1 MVFLQTPGRL
11 TVNPFWNCLLSLGR
25 RDTIFSSSSK
35 AKKAKESKIHTT
47 HKNITTVTY
56 ERKAKVQRKGFA
68 HVASAL
74 LTILLHLP
82 AQKTSQT
89 ALKSSVPVRSVTVE
103 AITP

>member
-25 RDTIFSSSSK
+25 RDTIFYIIFQS
-35 AKKAKESKIHTT
+35 KESKIHTT